1 MRRMEVRPVGT
12 LFLGVMAMS
21 EMRDPSN
28 GIRRRWI
35 AWAFVLV
42 LGLGGAY
49 WTGWTNGSTLLQ
61 TQEQGEAQRE
71 AQGETVIHGWEEA
84 IVAAVDRVGPSVV
97 KIYTTQRYFFDSLFG
112 FLPWEQQGI
121 GSGVIIDESGYVLT
135 NAHVVGDAVDIRVSL
150 SDGRDFPAQIVGMAP
165 AYDLAVLKIE
175 AENLQAAELGDS
187 QSLRVGQ
194 QVIAIGNPFGLDF
207 TVTTGVVSALNRTLD
222 LGPGNPPLQDLIQT
236 DAAINPGN
244 SGGPLV
250 DLRGRVIGINT
261 AVLRGSSDVGAQ
273 GLGFAVSADT
283 AKRVAEEIISGRG
296 PVQLGIIGGTLTPEH
311 ARAIEWNTGIPLPV
325 DRGVFVTQV
334 HAGSPAERAGIR
346 RTDIIIAV
354 DEEPV
359 ESIEDLAERI
369 QAAGRGATVEIK
381 LVRQGQIMSVTVTL

>member
-1 MRRMEVRPVGT
+1 
-12 LFLGVMAMS
+12 
-21 EMRDPSN
+21 
-28 GIRRRWI
+28 
-35 AWAFVLV
+35 
-42 LGLGGAY
+42 
-49 WTGWTNGSTLLQ
+49 
-61 TQEQGEAQRE
+61 
-71 AQGETVIHGWEEA
+71 
-84 IVAAVDRVGPSVV
+84 
-97 KIYTTQRYFFDSLFG
+97 
-112 FLPWEQQGI
+112 
-121 GSGVIIDESGYVLT
+121 
-135 NAHVVGDAVDIRVSL
+135 
-150 SDGRDFPAQIVGMAP
+150 
-165 AYDLAVLKIE
+165 
-175 AENLQAAELGDS
+175 
-187 QSLRVGQ
+187 
-194 QVIAIGNPFGLDF
+194 
-207 TVTTGVVSALNRTLD
+207 
-222 LGPGNPPLQDLIQT
+222 
-236 DAAINPGN
+236 
-244 SGGPLV
+244 
-250 DLRGRVIGINT
+250 INT